1 MIVGII
7 GKRGCGKTITMAK
20 TVVDMLDKGK
30 TIYTNFHINKKG
42 IKKKYHNKI
51 NLLDSAFFKNYKDF
65 KLYNCA
71 LFLDEIYVYIDSR
84 TSSSKRNRLWS
95 YFINQTRKRDV
106 DLYFTT
112 QFFRQVELRLREN
125 TEYFIFPQIIKQA
138 NSILIYNKIYSYGD
152 SLKRIGN
159 ERFIG
164 NDYFN
169 VYDTDEIISFDD
181 DEKTKNGNK
190 KNKQ

>member
-20 TVVDMLDKGK
+20 TVDDMLKKGK
-30 TIYTNFHINKKG
+30 TIYTNFHINKKA
-42 IKKKYHNKI
+42 IDKKYHNKI
-51 NLLDSAFFKNYKDF
+51 NLLDAEFFKNYKDF

-71 LFLDEIYVYIDSR
+71 LFLDEIYVYIDAR
-84 TSSSKRNRLWS
+84 SSMSKRNRLWS

-125 TEYFIFPQIIKQA
+125 TEYFIFPQVIKQV
-138 NSILIYNKIYSYGD
+138 NVIIINNKIYSYENT
-152 SLKRIGN
+152 LKLIGV
-159 ERFIG
+159 ERFVG

-169 VYDTDEIISFDD
+169 VYDTDEIISFDE
-181 DEKTKNGNK
+181 DEKK
-190 KNKQ
+190 K

>member
-20 TVVDMLDKGK
+20 TVMDMLEKGK
-30 TIYTNFHINKKG
+30 TIYTNFHLNKKA
-42 IKKKYHNKI
+42 IPKKYHSKI
-51 NLLDSAFFKNYKDF
+51 HLLDAEFFKNYKNF

-71 LFLDEIYVYIDSR
+71 LFLDEIYIYIDSR
-84 TSSSKRNRLWS
+84 SSMSKRNRLWS
-95 YFINQTRKRDV
+95 YFINQTRKRGV

-125 TEYFIFPQIIKQA
+125 TEIFIFPQIVKHENKI
-138 NSILIYNKIYSYGD
+138 IIINKIYSYGD
-152 SLKRIGN
+152 NLKRIGI

-164 NDYFN
+164 NDYYD
-169 VYDTDEIISFDD
+169 VYDTDEIISFDEE
-181 DEKTKNGNK
+181 DEKKSK
-190 KNKQ
+190 KNN

>member
-7 GKRGCGKTITMAK
+7 GKRGSGKTITMAK
-20 TVVDMLDKGK
+20 TVKDMLKKGK
-30 TIYTNFHINKKG
+30 TVYTNFHINLKA
-42 IKKKYHNKI
+42 IDKKYHSKI
-51 NLLDSAFFKNYKDF
+51 HLLDSNFFKNYKDF

-71 LFLDEIYVYIDSR
+71 LFLDEIYIYIDSR
-84 TSSSKRNRLWS
+84 SSMSKRNRLWS

-112 QFFRQVELRLREN
+112 QFFRQVEVRLRDS
-125 TEYFIFPQIIKQA
+125 TEIFIFPEVIKAKNNQIIV
-138 NSILIYNKIYSYGD
+138 NNKIYSYGD
-152 SLKRIGN
+152 NFKKIGT

-164 NDYFN
+164 NDYYD

-181 DEKTKNGNK
+181 DDEKKTKK
-190 KNKQ
+190 

>member
-7 GKRGCGKTITMAK
+7 GKRGTGKTITMAK
-20 TVVDMLDKGK
+20 TVMDMLKKGK
-30 TIYTNFHINKKG
+30 TVYTNFHINKKA
-42 IKKKYHNKI
+42 IPKKYHSKI
-51 NLLDSAFFKNYKDF
+51 KLLDSDFFKNYKDF

-71 LFLDEIYVYIDSR
+71 LFIDEIYVYIDSR
-84 TSSSKRNRLWS
+84 SSMSKRNILWS

-125 TEYFIFPQIIKQA
+125 TEIFIFPQIIKQK
-138 NSILIYNKIYSYGD
+138 NDIFIVNKIFSYGD
-152 SLKRIGN
+152 TLKKIGR
-159 ERFIG
+159 EVFKG
-164 NDYFN
+164 NDYFD

-181 DEKTKNGNK
+181 DKDK
-190 KNKQ
+190 KKK

>member
-20 TVVDMLDKGK
+20 TVVDMLKKGK
-30 TIYTNFHINKKG
+30 TIYTNFNINKKA
-42 IKKKYHNKI
+42 IDKKYHNKI
-51 NLLDSAFFKNYKDF
+51 NLLDAKFFKNYKDF

-71 LFLDEIYVYIDSR
+71 LFLDEIYVYIDAR
-84 TSSSKRNRLWS
+84 SSMSKRNRLWS

-125 TEYFIFPQIIKQA
+125 TEYFIFPQVIKQHNA
-138 NSILIYNKIYSYGD
+138 IIINNKIYSYENT
-152 SLKRIGN
+152 LKLIGV
-159 ERFIG
+159 ERFVG

-169 VYDTDEIISFDD
+169 VYDTDEIISFDE
-181 DEKTKNGNK
+181 DEKK
-190 KNKQ
+190 KD

>member
-20 TVVDMLDKGK
+20 TVKDMLEKGR

-42 IKKKYHNKI
+42 IDKKYYKKI
-51 NLLDSAFFKNYKDF
+51 HLLDNEFFKNYKDF

-71 LFLDEIYVYIDSR
+71 LFLDEVYVYIDAR
-84 TSSSKRNRLWS
+84 TSMSKRNRLWS

-106 DLYFTT
+106 DLYYTT

-125 TEYFIFPQIIKQA
+125 TEFFIYPTLVKENDKKII
-138 NSILIYNKIYSYGD
+138 INKIYSYGD
-152 SLKRIGN
+152 TLKKIGI
-159 ERFIG
+159 ERFVG
-164 NDYFN
+164 NDYFD
-169 VYDTDEIISFDD
+169 VYDTDEIIDFDD
-181 DEKTKNGNK
+181 DEKK
-190 KNKQ
+190 K

>member
-20 TVVDMLDKGK
+20 TVKDMLKKGK
-30 TIYTNFHINKKG
+30 IIYTNFHINKKA
-42 IKKKYHNKI
+42 IDKKYHKNI
-51 NLLDSAFFKNYKDF
+51 HLLDSEFFKNYKDF

-106 DLYFTT
+106 DLYYTT

-125 TEYFIFPQIIKQA
+125 TEYFIYPQLIKQG
-138 NSILIYNKIYSYGD
+138 NTTIVYNKIYSYGD
-152 SLKRIGN
+152 TLKKIGN
-159 ERFIG
+159 ERFVA

-181 DEKTKNGNK
+181 EEKK
-190 KNKQ
+190 K

>member
-7 GKRGCGKTITMAK
+7 GKRGCGKTLTMAK
-20 TVVDMLDKGK
+20 TVIDMLKKGK
-30 TIYTNFHINKKG
+30 TIYTNFHLNKKY
-42 IKKKYHNKI
+42 IDKKYHKKI
-51 NLLDSAFFKNYKDF
+51 HLLDNEFFKNYKDF

-71 LFLDEIYVYIDSR
+71 LFIDEIYVYIDSR

-106 DLYFTT
+106 DLYYTT

-125 TEYFIFPQIIKQA
+125 TEIFIYPQIIKQDTTTIV
-138 NSILIYNKIYSYGD
+138 SDVIYSYENT
-152 SLKRIGN
+152 LKRIGV
-159 ERFIG
+159 ERFVG

-169 VYDTDEIISFDD
+169 VYDTDEIIFFEDD
-181 DEKTKNGNK
+181 TKDKGK
-190 KNKQ
+190 K

>member
-20 TVVDMLDKGK
+20 TVVDMLKKGK
-30 TIYTNFHINKKG
+30 IIYTNFHINKKG
-42 IKKKYHNKI
+42 IDKKYHKKI
-51 NLLDSAFFKNYKDF
+51 NLLDNEFFKNYKDF

-71 LFLDEIYVYIDSR
+71 LFLDEVYVYIDSR
-84 TSSSKRNRLWS
+84 TSGSKRNRLWS

-125 TEYFIFPQIIKQA
+125 TEFFVFPQVIKEGDKIIVD
-138 NSILIYNKIYSYGD
+138 NKVYSYGD
-152 SLKRIGN
+152 RLKLIGR

-169 VYDTDEIISFDD
+169 VYDTDEIISFED
-181 DEKTKNGNK
+181 DEKIK
-190 KNKQ
+190 KS